1 MNATD
6 AYARLLKLGI
16 PTLETADAAAALR
29 TTPDAARMLLTRLAA
44 SGLVTRLRKGLWMVG
59 TTQLSRYA
67 VVDALTAPMP
77 SYVSLHTAL
86 YVRGLIE
93 QVPSV
98 IYVVSLAATQR
109 IKASTGVY
117 SVHHI
122 VPELFDG
129 YELRADG
136 SNMATAEKAL
146 FDMAY
151 FSSARSRLF
160 AHVPELE
167 LPANFR
173 RARLSK
179 WIRRIAAPR
188 RRSMV
193 ETRLDRML
201 GAAT

>member
-1 MNATD
+1 MNAAD
-6 AYARLLKLGI
+6 AYARLLKLRLR
-16 PTLETADAAAALR
+16 TLETADAAAALR

-44 SGLVTRLRKGLWMVG
+44 SGLVTRVRKGLWHVG
-59 TTQLSRYA
+59 TTPINRYA
-67 VVDALTAPMP
+67 IVEALTAPMP

-109 IKASTGVY
+109 IKTIVGVY
-117 SVHHI
+117 SVHH
-122 VPELFDG
+122 VAPELFDG
-129 YELRADG
+129 FEEREDG
-136 SNMATAEKAL
+136 SKIATAEKAL

-160 AHVPELE
+160 SHVPELE
-167 LPANFR
+167 LPVSFR
-173 RARLSK
+173 RSKPTK
-179 WIRRIAAPR
+179 WIGRIEAPR

-193 ETRLDRML
+193 ETRLERML
-201 GAAT
+201 ANAS